1 VATPKEAPAPLDD
14 AAISHR
20 LKAEL
25 DRQPWIAR
33 GAVEPS
39 VENGVVVLSGMVR
52 DARQRTALR
61 VAAENIP
68 GVKRVVDELREIDLT
83 LAN

>member
-1 VATPKEAPAPLDD
+1 MMPRIT
-14 AAISHR
+14 SQ
-20 LKAEL
+20 LKAEF

-33 GAVEPS
+33 GSIEPT
-39 VENGVVVLSGMVR
+39 VENGVVVLSGTVR

-68 GVKRVVDELREIDLT
+68 GVKRVVDELREIDLA
-83 LAN
+83 LMS